1 MRTSDKEI
9 QKRLDTAIEYLSE
22 NGETHIE
29 DLANYLSVSPLT
41 VRRNIREL
49 QEQHIIE
56 LKNSNLSL
64 TQSAQKRWMRLKN
77 KDARAKIQQSAA
89 ALIKPGDVCYINTS
103 YTALGILQYIKDV
116 PCTVITN
123 NVNVINIDRPPQVRV
138 VLTGGDL
145 HSTRSSVVGEAALRM
160 LNYNRAN
167 KAFIGIDAISL
178 ESGLNSNDF
187 SEAALTQQMIEG
199 CTGEVVLVATSNKLN
214 QSAPFFVAS
223 LNKIS
228 VFVTDNQINML
239 TLYEMRDNR
248 NIDVI
253 VTSV

>member
-9 QKRLDTAIEYLSE
+9 QKRLDAVIEYLSE

-49 QEQHIIE
+49 QEQDIVE

-64 TQSAQKRWMRLKN
+64 SQSAEKKWMRLKN
-77 KDARAKIQQSAA
+77 RDARTRIQQAA
-89 ALIKPGDVCYINTS
+89 AAIIKPGDVCYINTS
-103 YTALGILQYIKDV
+103 YTALGILKYIEDI
-116 PCTVITN
+116 PCTIITN
-123 NVNVINIDRPPQVRV
+123 NVNVINIERPPQVRV

-145 HSTRSSVVGEAALRM
+145 HATRSSVVGEAAIRM

-178 ESGLNSNDF
+178 ESGLSANDF
-187 SEAALTQQMIEG
+187 SEAALTQQMIES
-199 CTGEVVLVATSNKLN
+199 CTGEVILVSTSNKLS

-223 LNKIS
+223 LNKVSI
-228 VFVTDNQINML
+228 FITDNQINML

-248 NIDVI
+248 NIKVI
-253 VTSV
+253 VTSP

>member
-9 QKRLDTAIEYLSE
+9 QKRLDAIIEYLSE

-29 DLANYLSVSPLT
+29 DLASYLSVSPLT

-49 QEQHIIE
+49 QEQNIIE
-56 LKNSNLSL
+56 LKNSSLSL
-64 TQSAQKRWMRLKN
+64 SQSAEKKWLRLKN
-77 KDARAKIQQSAA
+77 KDTRMRIQQAAA

-103 YTALGILQYIKDV
+103 YTALGILKYIEDI
-116 PCTVITN
+116 PCTIITN
-123 NVNVINIDRPPQVRV
+123 NVNVINIERPPQVRV

-145 HSTRSSVVGEAALRM
+145 HATRSSVVGEAAIRM

-178 ESGLNSNDF
+178 ESGLSANDF
-187 SEAALTQQMIEG
+187 SEAALTQQMIES
-199 CTGEVVLVATSNKLN
+199 CTGEVILVSTSNKLN
-214 QSAPFFVAS
+214 QSAPFFVS
-223 LNKIS
+223 GLNKVSI
-228 VFVTDNQINML
+228 FITDNQINML

-248 NIDVI
+248 NIQVI
-253 VTSV
+253 VTSP